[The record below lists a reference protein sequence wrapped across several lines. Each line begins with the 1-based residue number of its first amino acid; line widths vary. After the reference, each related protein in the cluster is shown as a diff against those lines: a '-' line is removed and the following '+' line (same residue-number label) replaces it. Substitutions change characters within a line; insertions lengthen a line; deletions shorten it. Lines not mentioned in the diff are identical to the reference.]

1 MLIVAAI
8 VIAGANYVSALDQ
21 EKIMISFNL
30 NPGDQNIN
38 NGHYDEISLRGA
50 GGGRIGGARIG
61 GSRGSVKAPAKIP
74 PKTNPAKAPLKSN
87 PANSADVNVKNGNT
101 EVAKPRSNIADE
113 GSVGSAVNSRQRI
126 YGNYGRGPLSHDYS
140 YGRRFDG
147 SSQTSNSFF
156 SPWSWYY
163 PYMFYNMGSHSHN
176 NFATNRSYNASGT

>member
-8 VIAGANYVSALDQ
+8 VITGAGNVAALDQ
-21 EKIMISFNL
+21 EKITISFNL
-30 NPGDQNIN
+30 NSGDEDIK
-38 NGHYDEISLRGA
+38 NGHYDEISLRG
-50 GGGRIGGARIG
+50 GGVGRIGGARIA
-61 GSRGSVKAPAKIP
+61 GSRGSIKAPAKIP

-87 PANSADVNVKNGNT
+87 PAKSADVNVKNGNT
-101 EVAKPRSNIADE
+101 EIAKSASNA
-113 GSVGSAVNSRQRI
+113 GGGSAGNAVSSRQRI
-126 YGNYGRGPLSHDYS
+126 YGNYGRGPLSPDYS